1 MTPSRWTG
9 KAAALGRRLG
19 RRPPS
24 TPADDGSGTD
34 AEATPPDPDRPGDLT
49 RPSRP
54 VVAGLRTERE
64 EAIAQVMRAYR
75 AVLGR
80 PADQGALAHYVPSV
94 QNGSLSLPELCAELV
109 HSAEFAGRLEPSS
122 SDIDA
127 QTEVADGAVDVRR
140 LLETLTA
147 QELARAEDDY
157 YARNLAR
164 PDYYLA
170 KPITNCDEAPDL
182 LTCFAQLI
190 GTIRP
195 LPGMRVVDFGAG
207 TGWSTRWLAQL
218 GCEVVAV
225 DVSPL
230 ALDVARLRFE
240 RLPVV
245 GHQPEPTFLVSDGV
259 HLDLPDESV
268 DHIICLGAFHRV
280 PDPEA
285 VLAELGRVLRP
296 GGTAGF
302 AEPGPNHSK
311 TAQSQVEMRN
321 HTVLENDVVMGDVW
335 RWAEAAGFTSLR
347 LALFSSEPYTVPVD
361 EYEDFLGGGS
371 AVAAHARHVR
381 RFAVGRRIFF
391 LDKGEPRPVDSRDRR
406 GLLAD
411 LTVDLDGRQAPAG
424 GRWSGTARVT
434 NTGTTTWLPA
444 SAPIGGVL
452 LGVHLYDE
460 HGALID
466 RDHGRATLAEG
477 DTTIAPGRTVEVSF
491 GVDAPADPGRFHLGF
506 DLVSEGVCWF
516 GTNGSPVI
524 ELPVTVTG

>member
-9 KAAALGRRLG
+9 KAAALGRRLSP
-19 RRPPS
+19 RSRAEP
-24 TPADDGSGTD
+24 TD
-34 AEATPPDPDRPGDLT
+34 TEAEAAPPDPDRPGDFT

-64 EAIAQVMRAYR
+64 EAIAQVQRAYR

-94 QNGSLSLPELCAELV
+94 QNGSLGLPELCAELV

-122 SDIDA
+122 GDIDA
-127 QTEVADGAVDVRR
+127 QTDVADGAVDVRR
-140 LLETLTA
+140 LLETLTVE
-147 QELARAEDDY
+147 ELARAEDEY

-207 TGWSTRWLAQL
+207 TGWSSRWLSQL

-225 DVSPL
+225 DVSPR

-245 GHQPEPTFLVSDGV
+245 GERPEPTFLVSDGV
-259 HLDLPDESV
+259 HLDLPDDSV

-285 VLAELGRVLRP
+285 VLAELGRVLRS

-302 AEPGPNHSK
+302 AEPGPDHSK

-321 HTVLENDVVMGDVW
+321 YTVLENDVVMGDVW

-371 AVAAHARHVR
+371 AVTAYAQHVR
-381 RFAVGRRIFF
+381 RFAEERRIFF

-411 LTVDLDGRQAPAG
+411 LRVTLDRRDAPAG
-424 GRWSGTARVT
+424 GRWTGSATVV

-444 SAPIGGVL
+444 TVPIGGVL

-460 HGALID
+460 HGTLID
-466 RDHGRATLAEG
+466 RDHGRATLASG
-477 DTTIAPGRTVEVSF
+477 DVSIEPGRRVEVLF
-491 GVDAPADPGRFHLGF
+491 QVDTPSTPGRFHLGF

-524 ELPVTVTG
+524 ELPVIVTR